1 MLKVAGIE
9 SIGLKPWQD
18 VQRFAQAALI
28 RRRWLLGVLS
38 FWGDESG
45 SHQDGPFVLAGY
57 LGPDDI
63 WTAFQDDWHT
73 ALQDAPAIDFFHMR
87 ECFKLEGQFR
97 GFTRYQADRKRDHL
111 IDVLRPRLK
120 AKELVEFSAVLE
132 WDVYQRAV
140 HGPLKDLYHNPYF
153 FALHPIVAEIAKYL
167 WVRPDWAA
175 LGPVDFFF
183 DDQAIRVER
192 DTAFQFYNVKDT
204 ASERYASHLGDVAF
218 RNDQLNYPLQAA
230 DLIAWQVHR
239 RELNLP
245 ADGRNP
251 RPEYLRLRTASVGG
265 TLIRCREDR
274 ITDLSNRVAAG
285 LRADIWRQ

>member
-1 MLKVAGIE
+1 MLKAAQIE
-9 SIGLKPWQD
+9 STSLKPWQD

-45 SHQDGPFVLAGY
+45 SHGDGPFVLSGY
-57 LGPDDI
+57 LGPDDV
-63 WTAFQDDWHT
+63 WTAFQDEWH
-73 ALQDAPAIDFFHMR
+73 AVLQNAPTINFFHMR
-87 ECFKLEGQFR
+87 ECFKLEGQFQ
-97 GFTRYQADRKRDHL
+97 GFTRYQADHKRDQL
-111 IDVLRPRLK
+111 IDVLRPRLRN
-120 AKELVEFSAVLE
+120 KELVEFSAILE

-140 HGPLKDLYHNPYF
+140 HGPLKETYHNPYF

-167 WVRPDWAA
+167 WERPEWNS
-175 LGPVDFFF
+175 LGRVDFFF

-204 ASERYASHLGDVAF
+204 ASERYAAHLGDVAF
-218 RNDQLNYPLQAA
+218 RNDELNYPLQAA

-245 ADGRNP
+245 ADGHQP
-251 RPEYLRLRTASVGG
+251 RKEYLRLKGVSDGG
-265 TLIRCREDR
+265 RLMRCREDR
-274 ITDLSNRVAAG
+274 IQALANRVAAG
-285 LRADIWRQ
+285 LRADIWK